1 MNTNEHKW
9 KPTSLFV
16 FMRVHSWLIGFFAF
30 LLASSAAV
38 PTPESHFG
46 HKIGVDNEL
55 LDWDKVVSYFEAISK
70 SSDRIKFLDLGKTVE
85 GRRQIAAA
93 ISSAANIK
101 NLEHYRDIQM
111 RLTDPRKTSQADAAK
126 LALEGKVI
134 VMITCSIHATEV
146 ASTHTAVEFAYRLLT
161 EDSNPKFKTILDN
174 VIILLEPSQNPD
186 GVDIVTKWYR
196 KTRGTAYDGTNPPEL
211 YHHYVGHDNNR
222 DWYIFTQPE
231 TRGTAALENKWHP
244 EIVYDV
250 HQMGANTARIFVPP
264 WMDPVDPNIDPI
276 LASICNMIG
285 TGMAVDLAAAGKT
298 GIAMNAMYDFWS
310 PARQY
315 QAYHGGVRILTESAS
330 VKLATP
336 IKLTPADITDNAL
349 GYNPRERSWNYLA
362 PWMEGT
368 WHLRDIIDYQSIA
381 WESLLYQAAVRR
393 SDFLHYFYEINR
405 HNVER
410 STPNAFV
417 IPAVQADPGAA
428 KKMLETLAMGEV
440 EIERAVEPFSADGK
454 QYAAGSYVIHM
465 QQPFSGWAKTLLE
478 RQDYPD
484 LRLYPG
490 GPPKRPYDVTAQT
503 LPMQFGVDVVTVKD
517 SFSLRAEFTPGTHY
531 TYSFEL
537 SHPVPKGTLA
547 ASDVASW
554 KEVTKAW
561 KSGKLV
567 YRDRAT
573 GDFIT
578 VAPAIDGIGGVAGG
592 GVKMVKSPRIGLYM
606 SYQASM
612 DEGWTRWL
620 FDDFGFG
627 YTSLHD
633 ADVQAGN
640 LRQRFDTIVVPDQ
653 AAQQIAQGYRAGSM
667 PPEYCGGLGAK
678 GAAALK
684 DFASAGGTV
693 IFFNHASDYATGM
706 LDVKAKNQLQGVATK
721 DFYSPGS
728 LLNVSLDTKSPL
740 AYGMPEKITIWSE
753 QSPAWEVSGDA
764 QIVAKYPGAAVLASG
779 WLLGEKYLVNKAALL
794 DVPVG
799 QGHMILFGMRPQY
812 RGQSYQ
818 NFKLLFNALVAYQN

>member
-1 MNTNEHKW
+1 MKRL
-9 KPTSLFV
+9 PPL
-16 FMRVHSWLIGFFAF
+16 F
-30 LLASSAAV
+30 LLILSATAFSATAAV

-55 LDWDKVVSYFEAISK
+55 LDWAKVVSYFEALAK
-70 SSDRIKFLDLGKTVE
+70 SSDRIKFLELGKTVE
-85 GRRQIAAA
+85 GRAQIAAV
-93 ISSAANIK
+93 ISSPANIR

-111 RLTDPRKTSQADAAK
+111 KLSDPRKTTAAEAAK
-126 LALEGKVI
+126 LELEGKMI

-146 ASTHTAVEFAYRLLT
+146 ASTHTAVEFAYRLAT

-196 KTRGTAYDGTNPPEL
+196 KTRGTQWDGTQPPEL
-211 YHHYVGHDNNR
+211 YHHYVGHDDNR

-231 TRGTAALENKWHP
+231 TRNTANLENKWHP

-336 IKLTPADITDNAL
+336 IQIKPSDITENAL
-349 GYNPRERSWNYLA
+349 GYNPRERSWNYLN

-368 WHLRDIIDYQSIA
+368 WRLRDIIDYQSIA
-381 WESLLYQAAVRR
+381 FESLLYQAAVRR
-393 SDFLHYFYEINR
+393 PDMLRYFYEINK

-410 STPNAFV
+410 ATPNAFV
-417 IPAVQADPGAA
+417 IPAEQSDPGAA
-428 KKMLETLAMGEV
+428 KKMLETLAFGDT
-440 EIERAVEPFSADGK
+440 EIERASEAFTADGK
-454 QYAAGSYVIHM
+454 QFAAGSYVIHM

-517 SFSLRAEFTPGTHY
+517 SFRASLKPASS
-531 TYSFEL
+531 YSF
-537 SHPVPKGTLA
+537 TLDHATGGMA
-547 ASDVASW
+547 ATDVYSW
-554 KEVTKAW
+554 KEVAKIWKAQ
-561 KSGKLV
+561 KAV
-567 YRDRAT
+567 YRDTST
-573 GDFIT
+573 GDFFT
-578 VAPAIDGIGGVAGG
+578 SGGNGR
-592 GVKMVKSPRIGLYM
+592 KEVKSPRIGLYM

-620 FDDFGFG
+620 FDDFGFSF
-627 YTSLHD
+627 TTLHD
-633 ADVQAGN
+633 ADVQAGG
-640 LRQRFDTIVVPDQ
+640 LRGKFDTIVIPDQ
-653 AAQQIAQGYRAGSM
+653 AAQQIAQGYRAGAM
-667 PPEYCGGLGAK
+667 PPEFCGGIGAK
-678 GAAALK
+678 GASALK
-684 DFASAGGTV
+684 EFAEKGGTI
-693 IFFNHASDYATGM
+693 IFFNHASDYATEILG
-706 LDVKAKNQLQGVATK
+706 VKAKNVLRGVATK

-728 LLNVSLDTKSPL
+728 LLNVSLDLKSPL
-740 AYGMPEKITIWSE
+740 ALGMPEKITLWSE
-753 QSPAWEVSGDA
+753 QSPTWETDEGVVARYPASG
-764 QIVAKYPGAAVLASG
+764 VLASG
-779 WLLGEKYLVNKAALL
+779 WLLGEKFLVGKAALL

-799 QGHMILFGMRPQY
+799 QGHVILFGMRPQY

-818 NFKLLFNALVAYQN
+818 NFKLLFNALVAYGG

>member
-1 MNTNEHKW
+1 MKT
-9 KPTSLFV
+9 
-16 FMRVHSWLIGFFAF
+16 RFFSF
-30 LLASSAAV
+30 LLFTIAAIAAV

-55 LDWDKVVSYFEAISK
+55 LDWDKVVSYFDALAK
-70 SSDRIKFLDLGKTVE
+70 SSDRIKTVTLGETVE
-85 GRRQIAAA
+85 KRRQIAV
-93 ISSAANIK
+93 ILSSPSNIK
-101 NLEHYRDIQM
+101 NLEHFRDIQM
-111 RLTDPRKTSQADAAK
+111 KLSDPRKTSESEAAR

-134 VMITCSIHATEV
+134 VMITCSIHSTEV
-146 ASTHTAVEFAYRLLT
+146 ASTHTAIEFAYRLLT
-161 EDSNPKFKTILDN
+161 EDSNPKFKAILDN

-196 KTRGTAYDGTNPPEL
+196 KTRGTAYDGTSPPEL
-211 YHHYVGHDNNR
+211 YHRYVGHDDNR

-231 TRGTAALENKWHP
+231 TRNTAKLENAWHP

-285 TGMAVDLAAAGKT
+285 TGMATDLAAAGKT

-336 IKLTPADITDNAL
+336 IKISPADITDNAL
-349 GYNPRERSWNYLA
+349 GYNPRERSWNYLN

-368 WHLRDIIDYQSIA
+368 WRLRDIIDYQSIA
-381 WESLLYQAAVRR
+381 FESLLYQAAVRR
-393 SDFLHYFYEINR
+393 SDFLRYFYTINQ
-405 HNVER
+405 HNVQR
-410 STPNAFV
+410 NSPYAFV
-417 IPAVQADPGAA
+417 VPASQHDPGSA
-428 KKMLETLAMGEV
+428 KKMLETLAFGDI
-440 EIERAVEPFSADGK
+440 EIDRASEPFTADGRT
-454 QYAAGSYVIHM
+454 YAAGSYVVRM

-503 LPMQFGVDVVTVKD
+503 LPMQFGVETVTVKD
-517 SFSLRAEFTPGTHY
+517 QFTAKLATVSSYAFPLIRAGAETW
-531 TYSFEL
+531 
-537 SHPVPKGTLA
+537 A
-547 ASDVASW
+547 ASDIETWRRIAAMW
-554 KEVTKAW
+554 KNGQV
-561 KSGKLV
+561 V
-567 YRDRAT
+567 YRETSSGDFSPLT
-573 GDFIT
+573 GDGRK
-578 VAPAIDGIGGVAGG
+578 A
-592 GVKMVKSPRIGLYM
+592 VKRPRIGVYM
-606 SYQASM
+606 SYNSSM

-620 FDDFGFG
+620 LDDFGFAF
-627 YTSLHD
+627 TTLHD
-633 ADVQAGN
+633 ADVQAGSLN
-640 LRQRFDTIVVPDQ
+640 QKFDAIVIPDQ
-653 AAQQIAQGYRAGSM
+653 NANQIANGFRSGSM
-667 PPEYCGGLGAK
+667 PAEYCGGLGQK
-678 GAAALK
+678 GADALK
-684 DFASAGGTV
+684 QFAQSGGTL
-693 IFFNHASDYATGM
+693 IFFNHASEYAERLGVT
-706 LDVKAKNQLQGVATK
+706 AKNVVQGVAQK

-728 LLNVSLDTKSPL
+728 LLNVTLDTKSPL

-753 QSPAWEVSGDA
+753 QSPTWDVSDA
-764 QIVAKYPGAAVLASG
+764 TAIAKYPAAGVLASG
-779 WLLGEKYLVNKAALL
+779 WLLGEKYLANKAALL

-818 NFKLLFNALVAYQN
+818 NFKLFFNALVVYER

>member
-1 MNTNEHKW
+1 MGR
-9 KPTSLFV
+9 LGAFV
-16 FMRVHSWLIGFFAF
+16 
-30 LLASSAAV
+30 LLVFSGVAAV

-55 LDWDKVVSYFEAISK
+55 LDWAKVVSYFYALSN
-70 SSDRIKFLDLGKTVE
+70 SSDRIKFLDLGQTVE
-85 GRRQIAAA
+85 GRTQIEAV
-93 ISSAANIK
+93 ISSSANIK
-101 NLEHYRDIQM
+101 KLEHNRDIQM
-111 RLTDPRKTSQADAAK
+111 RLSDPRKTSEAEAAK
-126 LALEGKVI
+126 LELEGKMI

-196 KTRGTAYDGTNPPEL
+196 KTRGTQWDGTSPPEL
-211 YHHYVGHDNNR
+211 YHHYVGHDDNR

-231 TRGTAALENKWHP
+231 TRNTAGLENKWHP

-250 HQMGANTARIFVPP
+250 HQMGPNTAPVFVPP

-276 LASICNMIG
+276 LASICNSVG
-285 TGMAVDLAAAGKT
+285 AGMATDLAAAGKT

-336 IKLTPADITDNAL
+336 IKITPADITDNAL
-349 GYNPRERSWNYLA
+349 GYNPRERSWNYLN

-368 WHLRDIIDYQSIA
+368 WRLRDIIDYQSIA
-381 WESLLYQAAVRR
+381 FESLLYQAAVRR
-393 SDFLHYFYEINR
+393 SDMLRYFYEINK

-410 STPNAFV
+410 ATPNAFV
-417 IPAVQADPGAA
+417 IPVAQSDPGAA
-428 KKMLETLAMGEV
+428 KKMLETLAFGDT
-440 EIERAVEPFSADGK
+440 EIERASEAFSADGK
-454 QYAAGSYVIHM
+454 QFAAGTYVIHM

-503 LPMQFGVDVVTVKD
+503 LPMQFGVNVVTVKD
-517 SFSLRAEFTPGTHY
+517 SFRAALKTSPTF
-531 TYSFEL
+531 SFAL
-537 SHPVPKGTLA
+537 DHAVGSGGMA
-547 ASDVASW
+547 ATDVYSW
-554 KEVTKAW
+554 KEVAKIWKGSKA
-561 KSGKLV
+561 V
-567 YRDRAT
+567 YRDTAT
-573 GDFIT
+573 GDFF
-578 VAPAIDGIGGVAGG
+578 VAAGG
-592 GVKMVKSPRIGLYM
+592 GRKEVKAPRIALYM

-620 FDDFGFG
+620 FDDFGIAS
-627 YTSLHD
+627 TTVHD

-640 LRQRFDTIVVPDQ
+640 LRARFDTIVIPDQ
-653 AAQQIAQGYRAGSM
+653 ATQQIANGYRAGAM
-667 PPEYCGGLGAK
+667 PPEFCGGIGAK
-678 GAAALK
+678 GASALK
-684 DFASAGGTV
+684 DFAAAGGTV
-693 IFFNHASDYATGM
+693 IFFNHASDYATDVMG
-706 LDVKAKNQLQGVATK
+706 VKAKNNLKGVATK

-728 LLNVSLDTKSPL
+728 LLNVSLDRKSPL
-740 AYGMPEKITIWSE
+740 AYGMPEKITLWSE
-753 QSPAWEVSGDA
+753 QSPAWDLVEGSVVARYPASG
-764 QIVAKYPGAAVLASG
+764 VLASG
-779 WLLGEKYLVNKAALL
+779 WLLGEKYLVGKAALL
-794 DVPVG
+794 DVPMG
-799 QGHMILFGMRPQY
+799 SGHLIMFGMRPQY
-812 RGQSYQ
+812 QGQSYQ
-818 NFKLLFNALVAYQN
+818 NFKLFV

>member
-1 MNTNEHKW
+1 MTAR
-9 KPTSLFV
+9 L
-16 FMRVHSWLIGFFAF
+16 F
-30 LLASSAAV
+30 LLFLLLLSATAAV

-55 LDWDKVVSYFEAISK
+55 LDWATVVSYFEALAK
-70 SSDRIKFLDLGKTVE
+70 SSDRIKFIDLGKTVE
-85 GRRQIAAA
+85 GRTQMAAV
-93 ISSAANIK
+93 ISSPANIK

-111 RLTDPRKTSQADAAK
+111 RLSDPRKTSEAEAVK
-126 LALEGKVI
+126 LELEGKMI
-134 VMITCSIHATEV
+134 VMITCAIHSTEV

-196 KTRGTAYDGTNPPEL
+196 KTRGTAFDGTSPPEL
-211 YHHYVGHDNNR
+211 YHHYVGHDDNR

-231 TRGTAALENKWHP
+231 TRNTAALENKWHP

-250 HQMGANTARIFVPP
+250 HQMGPNTARIFVPP

-276 LASICNMIG
+276 LASICNSIG
-285 TGMAVDLAAAGKT
+285 AGMATDLAAAGKT

-336 IKLTPADITDNAL
+336 IKITPADISADAL
-349 GYNPRERSWNYLA
+349 GYNPRERSWNYLN

-368 WHLRDIIDYQSIA
+368 WRLRDIIDYQSIA
-381 WESLLYQAAVRR
+381 FESLLYQAAVRR
-393 SDFLHYFYEINR
+393 SDMLRYFYEINK

-410 STPNAFV
+410 ATPNAFV
-417 IPAVQADPGAA
+417 IPAAQADPGAA
-428 KKMLETLAMGEV
+428 KKMLETLAFGDT
-440 EIERAVEPFSADGK
+440 EIERASEAFSADGK
-454 QYAAGSYVIHM
+454 QFAAGSYVIHM

-478 RQDYPD
+478 KQDYPD

-517 SFSLRAEFTPGTHY
+517 SFRASLKPASA
-531 TYSFEL
+531 YSFAL
-537 SHPVPKGTLA
+537 DHAVA
-547 ASDVASW
+547 AGGFAATDVHSW
-554 KEVTKAW
+554 KEVTKLW
-561 KSGKLV
+561 KAQDVV
-567 YRDRAT
+567 YRDTAT
-573 GDFIT
+573 GDFFPSAGSGRKT
-578 VAPAIDGIGGVAGG
+578 VKA
-592 GVKMVKSPRIGLYM
+592 PRIGLYM

-620 FDDFGFG
+620 FDDFGFS

-633 ADVQAGN
+633 ADVQGGG
-640 LRQRFDTIVVPDQ
+640 LRQKFDTIVIPDQ
-653 AAQQIAQGYRAGSM
+653 AAQQIANGYRAGAM

-684 DFASAGGTV
+684 EFAASGGTI
-693 IFFNHASDYATGM
+693 IFFNHASDYATEM
-706 LDVKAKNQLQGVATK
+706 LGVKAKNLLRGVATK

-728 LLNVSLDTKSPL
+728 LLNVSLDLKSPL
-740 AYGMPEKITIWSE
+740 AYGMPEKITLWSE
-753 QSPAWEVSGDA
+753 QSPTWDA
-764 QIVAKYPGAAVLASG
+764 EEGIVARYPSSEVLASG
-779 WLLGEKYLVNKAALL
+779 WLLGEKYLVGKAALL

-799 QGHMILFGMRPQY
+799 SGHMILFGMRPQY

-818 NFKLLFNALVAYQN
+818 NFKLLFNGLVAY

>member
-1 MNTNEHKW
+1 MINRLL
-9 KPTSLFV
+9 SLFLLV
-16 FMRVHSWLIGFFAF
+16 FSA
-30 LLASSAAV
+30 SAAV

-55 LDWDKVVSYFEAISK
+55 LDWAKVVSYFEALAK

-85 GRRQIAAA
+85 GRPQIAAV
-93 ISSAANIK
+93 ISSSANIK
-101 NLEHYRDIQM
+101 NLEHYREIQM
-111 RLTDPRKTSQADAAK
+111 KLADPRKTNAAEAAK
-126 LALEGKVI
+126 LELEGKMI

-161 EDSNPKFKTILDN
+161 EDNSPKFKAILDN

-196 KTRGTAYDGTNPPEL
+196 KTRGTQWDGTAPPEL
-211 YHHYVGHDNNR
+211 YHHYVGHDDNR

-231 TRGTAALENKWHP
+231 TRNTATLENKWHP

-250 HQMGANTARIFVPP
+250 HQMGTNTARIFVPP

-276 LASICNMIG
+276 LASICNMVG
-285 TGMAVDLAAAGKT
+285 TGMAVDLAAAGKS

-336 IKLTPADITDNAL
+336 IQIKPEDITDSAL
-349 GYNPRERSWNYLA
+349 GYNPRERSWNYLN

-368 WHLRDIIDYQSIA
+368 WRLRDIIDYQSIA
-381 WESLLYQAAVRR
+381 FESLLYQAAVRR
-393 SDFLHYFYEINR
+393 TDMLRYFYEINK

-410 STPNAFV
+410 ATPNAFV
-417 IPAVQADPGAA
+417 IPAEQADPGAA
-428 KKMLETLAMGEV
+428 KKMLQTLAFGET
-440 EIERAVEPFSADGK
+440 EIERAGEPFSADGK
-454 QYAAGSYVIHM
+454 QFAAGSYVIHM

-503 LPMQFGVDVVTVKD
+503 LPMQFGVNVVTVKD
-517 SFSLRAEFTPGTHY
+517 AFRAALKPASD
-531 TYSFEL
+531 YSFTL
-537 SHPVPKGTLA
+537 DHAVPQGGM
-547 ASDVASW
+547 ASTDVASW
-554 KEVTKAW
+554 KEVTRLW
-561 KSGKLV
+561 KSKTSV
-567 YRDRAT
+567 YRDSST
-573 GDFIT
+573 GDFFT
-578 VAPAIDGIGGVAGG
+578 STGTGRKELRA
-592 GVKMVKSPRIGLYM
+592 PRIGLYM

-620 FDDFGFG
+620 FDDFGFAF
-627 YTSLHD
+627 TTVHD
-633 ADVQAGN
+633 ADIQAGN
-640 LRQRFDTIVVPDQ
+640 LRHNFDTIVIPDQ
-653 AAQQIAQGYRAGSM
+653 AAQQIAQGYRAGAM
-667 PPEYCGGLGAK
+667 PPEFCGGLGAK
-678 GAAALK
+678 GTEALK
-684 DFASAGGTV
+684 DFAAQGGTV
-693 IFFNHASDYATGM
+693 ILFNHASDYATEVLG
-706 LDVKAKNQLQGVATK
+706 VKAKNVLRGVATK

-728 LLNVSLDTKSPL
+728 LLNVSLDLTSPL
-740 AYGMPEKITIWSE
+740 AYGMPEKITLWSE
-753 QSPAWEVSGDA
+753 QSPAWQEPEGH
-764 QIVAKYPGAAVLASG
+764 IVARYPSSGVLASG
-779 WLLGEKYLVNKAALL
+779 WLLGEKYLVNQAALVDANL
-794 DVPVG
+794 G
-799 QGHMILFGMRPQY
+799 GGHVILFGMRPQY

-818 NFKLLFNALVAYQN
+818 NFKLLFNALVAYAR

>member
-1 MNTNEHKW
+1 MK
-9 KPTSLFV
+9 KRLLLVRLVRSSLP
-16 FMRVHSWLIGFFAF
+16 S
-30 LLASSAAV
+30 LLVLLVMLSPATAAV

-55 LDWDKVVSYFEAISK
+55 LDWDKVVSYFEALGK
-70 SSDRIKFLDLGKTVE
+70 SSDRIKFMDLGKTVE

-93 ISSAANIK
+93 ISSPANIK

-111 RLTDPRKTSQADAAK
+111 RLSDPRKTTEAEAAR
-126 LALEGKVI
+126 LALEGKTI

-161 EDSNPKFKTILDN
+161 EDNNPKFKAILDN

-186 GVDIVTKWYR
+186 GVDIVTRWYR
-196 KTRGTAYDGTNPPEL
+196 KTRGTDWDGTSPPEL
-211 YHHYVGHDNNR
+211 YHHYVGHDDNR

-231 TRGTAALENKWHP
+231 TRNTAALENLWHP

-250 HQMGANTARIFVPP
+250 HQMGANTARMFVPP

-276 LASICNMIG
+276 LASLCNMIG
-285 TGMAVDLAAAGKT
+285 TGIAVDLAAAGKT
-298 GIAMNAMYDFWS
+298 GVAMNAMYDFWS

-336 IKLTPADITDNAL
+336 MKITPDDITENAL
-349 GYNPRERSWNYLA
+349 GYNPRERSWNYLN

-368 WHLRDIIDYQSIA
+368 WRLRDIIDYQSIA

-393 SDFLHYFYEINR
+393 TDMLHYFYEINK

-417 IPAVQADPGAA
+417 IPAAQADPGGAR
-428 KKMLETLAMGEV
+428 KMLETLAMGEI

-503 LPMQFGVDVVTVKD
+503 LPMQMGVDTVTVKD
-517 SFSLRAEFTPGTHY
+517 AFSLRAEFTPRTHY

-537 SHPVPKGTLA
+537 NHPVAKGTLA

-554 KEVTKAW
+554 KEVAKRWKA
-561 KSGKLV
+561 GEPV
-567 YRDRAT
+567 YRDSST
-573 GDFIT
+573 GDFFST
-578 VAPAIDGIGGVAGG
+578 AGPNRK
-592 GVKMVKSPRIGLYM
+592 VLKAPRIGLYM

-620 FDDFGFG
+620 FDDFGFSS
-627 YTSLHD
+627 TSLHD
-633 ADVQAGN
+633 ADVQAGS
-640 LRQRFDTIVVPDQ
+640 LRKRFDAIVIPDQ
-653 AAQQIAQGYRAGSM
+653 AARQIAEGFRDGAM
-667 PPEYCGGLGAK
+667 PPEYCGGLGQK

-684 DFASAGGTV
+684 DFAEQGGTV
-693 IFFNHASDYATGM
+693 IFFNHASDYATEVLG
-706 LDVKAKNQLQGVATK
+706 VNAKNTLQGVASK

-728 LLNVSLDTKSPL
+728 LLNVTLDIKSPL
-740 AYGMPEKITIWSE
+740 AYGMPQKITIWSE
-753 QSPAWEVSGDA
+753 QSPAWDVSGEM
-764 QIVAKYPGAAVLASG
+764 QVAKYPASGVLASG
-779 WLLGEKYLVNKAALL
+779 WLLGEKYIAGKAALL
-794 DVPVG
+794 DVRKG
-799 QGHMILFGMRPQY
+799 SGHLILFGMRPQY

-818 NFKLLFNALVAYQN
+818 NFKLLFNALVAYPNP

>member
-1 MNTNEHKW
+1 MKRLL
-9 KPTSLFV
+9 PLL
-16 FMRVHSWLIGFFAF
+16 LIFPAM
-30 LLASSAAV
+30 AAV

-46 HKIGVDNEL
+46 HKIGIDNEL
-55 LDWDKVVSYFEAISK
+55 LDWAKVVSYFEALGK
-70 SSDRIKFLDLGKTVE
+70 SSDRIKFLELGKTVE
-85 GRRQIAAA
+85 GRPQIAAV
-93 ISSAANIK
+93 ISSPANIK
-101 NLEHYRDIQM
+101 NLEHYREIQM
-111 RLTDPRKTSQADAAK
+111 KLSDPRKTSASEAAK
-126 LALEGKVI
+126 LELEGKMI

-161 EDSNPKFKTILDN
+161 EDSNPKFKAILDN

-196 KTRGTAYDGTNPPEL
+196 KTRGTQWDGTQPPEL
-211 YHHYVGHDNNR
+211 YHHYVGHDDNR

-231 TRGTAALENKWHP
+231 TRNTATLENKWHP

-315 QAYHGGVRILTESAS
+315 QAYHGGARILTESAS

-336 IKLTPADITDNAL
+336 ITLKPSDITDQAL
-349 GYNPRERSWNYLA
+349 GYNPRERSWNYLN

-368 WHLRDIIDYQSIA
+368 WRLRDIIDYQSIA
-381 WESLLYQAAVRR
+381 FESLLYQAAVRR
-393 SDFLHYFYEINR
+393 TDMLRYFYEINK

-410 STPNAFV
+410 ATPNAFV
-417 IPAVQADPGAA
+417 IPAWQADPGAA
-428 KKMLETLAMGEV
+428 KKMLETLAFGDT
-440 EIERAVEPFSADGK
+440 EIERASEAFSADGK
-454 QYAAGSYVIHM
+454 QFAAGSYVIHM

-478 RQDYPD
+478 RQEYPD

-517 SFSLRAEFTPGTHY
+517 SFRASLKPAAA
-531 TYSFEL
+531 YSF
-537 SHPVPKGTLA
+537 TLDHEVGSGAMA
-547 ASDVASW
+547 ATDVYSWKDVA
-554 KEVTKAW
+554 KIW
-561 KSGKLV
+561 KSQKPV
-567 YRDRAT
+567 YRDPKT
-573 GDFIT
+573 GDFF
-578 VAPAIDGIGGVAGG
+578 ASAGSG
-592 GVKMVKSPRIGLYM
+592 RKEVKAPRIGLYM

-620 FDDFGFG
+620 FDDFGLAS
-627 YTSLHD
+627 TSLHD
-633 ADVQAGN
+633 ADIQAGD
-640 LRQRFDTIVVPDQ
+640 LRAKYDTIVIPDQ
-653 AAQQIAQGYRAGSM
+653 AAPQIANGYRAGAM
-667 PPEYCGGLGAK
+667 PPEYCGGIGVK

-684 DFASAGGTV
+684 DFAAAGGTI
-693 IFFNHASDYATGM
+693 IFFNHASEYATDVMG
-706 LDVKAKNQLQGVATK
+706 VKAKNSLKGVATK

-740 AYGMPEKITIWSE
+740 AYGMPEKITLWSE
-753 QSPAWEVSGDA
+753 QSPAWELDGAGV
-764 QIVAKYPGAAVLASG
+764 VARYPSEKVLASG
-779 WLLGEKYLVNKAALL
+779 WLLGEKYLVGRAALL
-794 DVPVG
+794 DVPMG
-799 QGHMILFGMRPQY
+799 RGHLILFGMRPQY

-818 NFKLLFNALVAYQN
+818 NFKLLFNALVAYL

>member
-1 MNTNEHKW
+1 MTIRLL
-9 KPTSLFV
+9 PL
-16 FMRVHSWLIGFFAF
+16 F
-30 LLASSAAV
+30 LLLFSATAAV

-55 LDWDKVVSYFEAISK
+55 LDWAKVVSYFEALSK
-70 SSDRIKFLDLGKTVE
+70 SSDRIKFLELGKTVE
-85 GRRQIAAA
+85 GRTQIAAV
-93 ISSAANIK
+93 ISSPANIR

-111 RLTDPRKTSQADAAK
+111 KLSDPRKTNAAEAAK
-126 LALEGKVI
+126 LELEGKMI

-161 EDSNPKFKTILDN
+161 EDNNPKFKTILDN

-196 KTRGTAYDGTNPPEL
+196 KTRGTQWDGTSPPEL
-211 YHHYVGHDNNR
+211 YHHYVGHDDNR

-231 TRGTAALENKWHP
+231 TRNTANLENKWHP

-250 HQMGANTARIFVPP
+250 HQMGPNTARIFVPP

-336 IKLTPADITDNAL
+336 IKITPADITENAL
-349 GYNPRERSWNYLA
+349 GYNPRERSWNYLN

-368 WHLRDIIDYQSIA
+368 WRLRDIIDYQSIA
-381 WESLLYQAAVRR
+381 FESLLYQAAVRR
-393 SDFLHYFYEINR
+393 SDMLRYFYEINK

-410 STPNAFV
+410 ATPNAFV
-417 IPAVQADPGAA
+417 IPAAQGDPGAA
-428 KKMLETLAMGEV
+428 KKMLETLAFGDT
-440 EIERAVEPFSADGK
+440 EIERASESFSADGK
-454 QYAAGSYVIHM
+454 QFAAGSYVIHM

-517 SFSLRAEFTPGTHY
+517 SFRANLKPASGYAFALDHAVG
-531 TYSFEL
+531 S
-537 SHPVPKGTLA
+537 GAMA
-547 ASDVASW
+547 ATDVYSW
-554 KEVTKAW
+554 KEVAKIW
-561 KSGKLV
+561 KSGKPV
-567 YRDRAT
+567 YRDPST
-573 GDFIT
+573 GDFF
-578 VAPAIDGIGGVAGG
+578 ASAGSG
-592 GVKMVKSPRIGLYM
+592 WKEMKSPRIGLYM

-620 FDDFGFG
+620 FDDFGIA
-627 YTSLHD
+627 YRSLHD
-633 ADVQAGN
+633 SDMQSGYVLMQD
-640 LRQRFDTIVVPDQ
+640 FDTIVIPDQ
-653 AAQQIAQGYRAGSM
+653 AAQQIAQGYRAAAM
-667 PPEYCGGLGAK
+667 PPEFCGGLGAK

-684 DFASAGGTV
+684 DFATAGGTV
-693 IFFNHASDYATGM
+693 IFLNHASDYATEVLG
-706 LDVKAKNQLQGVATK
+706 VKAKNVLRGVATK

-728 LLNVSLDTKSPL
+728 LLNVSLDLKSPL
-740 AYGMPEKITIWSE
+740 AYGMPEKITLWSE
-753 QSPAWEVSGDA
+753 QSPTWETDSGV
-764 QIVAKYPGAAVLASG
+764 VAKYPASGVLASG
-779 WLLGEKYLVNKAALL
+779 WLLGEKFLVGKAALL

-799 QGHMILFGMRPQY
+799 QGHLILFGMRPQY

-818 NFKLLFNALVAYQN
+818 NFKLLFNALVAYL